1 MSHDVAAMPLWRA
14 SMLLEKRELSPVD
27 LVEASLRQIE
37 RFQPRVNAFITV
49 VADKALER
57 ARELEAE
64 LVEGKRRGPLHGIPV
79 ALKDLFYTKG
89 LRTTAGSLILADFVP
104 DHDSAVAEKLNAAG
118 AILIGKTN
126 THEFAFGPTT
136 ESSYFGPTR
145 NPWNTTR
152 ISGGSSG
159 GSGAAVAAGMAYM
172 AMGTDTGG
180 SIRIPASL
188 CGVVGFKPS
197 YGTVSLFGTIPLSF
211 SLDHAGPLARS
222 VMDIALTLDVISGYD
237 ERDPFSAR
245 TAVGS
250 FAEVLRLEEDGA
262 LAGITVGIPTG
273 YFYEKLDPEVEA
285 LVRNGIGRLADAGAL
300 LEELKIPGVQEVP
313 RVTSTIMFAE
323 AACYHRQYLATRARD
338 YQADVRWR
346 LERGSK
352 IGVCDY
358 IEAVREARRLAR
370 AYEKV
375 LETVDVV
382 VVPTVPVPAYELGKT
397 TIAVGG
403 TEEPGREL
411 LVRNT
416 RLGNLT
422 GAPALSLPCGL
433 TAEGLPAGL
442 QIMGRFG
449 DDATV
454 LRVGH
459 AFEKR
464 SSWRPFC
471 LDNVP

>member
-1 MSHDVAAMPLWRA
+1 MSQDVAAMPLWKV
-14 SMLLEKRELSPVD
+14 SMLLEKREISPVD
-27 LVEASLRQIE
+27 LVEATLRQIE

-49 VADKALER
+49 VADKALQR
-57 ARELEAE
+57 ARALEAE
-64 LVEGKRRGPLHGIPV
+64 LMEARPRGPLHGIPV

-89 LRTTAGSLILADFVP
+89 IRTTAGSRILADFVP
-104 DHDSAVAEKLNAAG
+104 DHDSAVAERLNAAG

-145 NPWNTTR
+145 NPWNTAR

-180 SIRIPASL
+180 SIRIPACL

-197 YGTVSLFGTIPLSF
+197 YGTVSLFGVIPLSF

-222 VMDIALTLDVISGYD
+222 VKDVALTLDVISGYD
-237 ERDPFSAR
+237 ERDPFSAK
-245 TAVGS
+245 TAGGS
-250 FAEVLRLEEDGA
+250 FAEALRQEEDGP
-262 LAGITVGIPTG
+262 LADITVGIPTD
-273 YFYEKLDPEVEA
+273 YFYDRLDPEVEA
-285 LVRNGIGRLADAGAL
+285 LVRKGIERLADAGAR
-300 LEELKIPGVQEVP
+300 LEEVKIPGVQEVP
-313 RVTSTIMFAE
+313 RVTATIMSAE
-323 AACYHRQYLATRARD
+323 AACYHRQYLATRAQD
-338 YQADVRWR
+338 YQADVSMR
-346 LERGSK
+346 LEQGSK
-352 IGVCDY
+352 IGISNY

-375 LETVDVV
+375 LETVDVI
-382 VVPTVPVPAYELGKT
+382 VVPTVPIPAYELGKT
-397 TIAVGG
+397 TVAVGG
-403 TEEPGREL
+403 TEEPAREL

-416 RLGNLT
+416 RLGNMT
-422 GAPALSLPCGL
+422 GAPALSVPCGL

-442 QIMGRFG
+442 QIMGRFA
-449 DDATV
+449 DDAMV

-459 AFEKR
+459 AFENR